1 MLPLKSLKGMKMKG
15 IKVFV
20 GLMLTLVMNMAN
32 AVFIYVQP
40 PIIHA
45 SSNGS
50 DAVSGWWFAGI
61 CLIAVCV
68 VGLAFWITFFKSKT
82 DD

>member
-1 MLPLKSLKGMKMKG
+1 MKTIKA

-20 GLMLTLVMNMAN
+20 GMMLTLVMNMAN

-40 PIIHA
+40 SIIHA
-45 SSNGS
+45 SSNGT

-68 VGLAFWITFFKSKT
+68 ISLAFWIAFFKSKSDT
-82 DD
+82 